1 MSITSQVCKHIY
13 LTDGQTRDFEIDF
26 PVLSAQDV
34 AVYCTASD
42 GTETKITENYA
53 VHLMQGTVEYPTLSS
68 GLDPV
73 AAGCKITLVR
83 TTPLTQ
89 ELTLT
94 QQGVLDAKAL
104 EGGYDKITLQLQE
117 VAEQLKRCIKYR
129 VSSANTDEDAAAFLA
144 QLQATQ
150 TAALNN
156 ALASVEEVKNTLLQS
171 MSDETTAR
179 TQADLTLQQSVQ
191 TLAGTVSSNDSTQ
204 TAALTA
210 ESTTRQSA
218 DNDLQAAVSAEA
230 VARLAADNALAE
242 QISQLHFIEFVATLP
257 TTGNSHYIYAVPQ
270 EETDLDNHP
279 IIVLYVW
286 QSEWKSVGAFSTNL
300 DPDSL
305 LTKTEAASTYLTQ
318 TSAAATYLPSA
329 QKAAANG
336 VASLDANAK
345 VTAAQIPYATAA
357 SIGGIKQSFD
367 GTTNTWTVVTEDL

>member
-13 LTDGQTRDFEIDF
+13 LADGQTRDFEIDF

-34 AVYCTASD
+34 TVYVTSSN
-42 GTETKITENYA
+42 GTETKITENYVVDVA
-53 VHLMQGTVEYPTLSS
+53 QGTVVYPTLTSGLAPVSS
-68 GLDPV
+68 G
-73 AAGCKITLVR
+73 CKVTLVR
-83 TTPLTQ
+83 ATPLTQ
-89 ELTLT
+89 ELSLT

-117 VAEQLKRCIKYR
+117 VAEQLKRCIKYT
-129 VSSANTDEDAAAFLA
+129 VSSANTDADAAAFLA

-150 TAALNN
+150 TAALNS
-156 ALASVEEVKNTLLQS
+156 ALASVEAVKTTLLQS
-171 MSDETTAR
+171 MSDETSAR
-179 TQADLTLQQSVQ
+179 TQADLTLQQNVQ
-191 TLAGTVSSNDSTQ
+191 TLAGTVSFNDSAQ
-204 TAALTA
+204 TAALSA

-218 DNDLQAAVSAEA
+218 DSDLQAAISAEA

-242 QISQLHFIEFVATLP
+242 QISQLHFIEFVAALP

-279 IIVLYVW
+279 IIILYVW

-318 TSAAATYLPSA
+318 TSAATTYLPAA

-345 VTAAQIPYATAA
+345 VTATQIPYATAA
-357 SIGGIKQSFD
+357 SVGGIKQSFD

>member
-1 MSITSQVCKHIY
+1 MSITSQVCKRIY
-13 LTDGQTRDFEIDF
+13 QADGQTRDFEIDF

-34 AVYCTASD
+34 SVYVTDNNGA
-42 GTETKITENYA
+42 ETKITANYA
-53 VHLMQGTVEYPTLSS
+53 VNLAQGTVVYPTLAS
-68 GLDPV
+68 GLAPL
-73 AAGCKITLVR
+73 AAGHQITLVR
-83 TTPLTQ
+83 VTPLTQ

-117 VAEQLKRCIKYR
+117 VAEQLKRCIKYA
-129 VSSANTDEDAAAFLA
+129 VSSANTDVDAATFLA
-144 QLQATQ
+144 NLQATQ
-150 TAALNN
+150 TAALNS
-156 ALASVEEVKNTLLQS
+156 ALASVEAVKTALLQS

-179 TQADLTLQQSVQ
+179 TQADLALQQSVQ

-218 DNDLQAAVSAEA
+218 DSDLQAAISAEA

-270 EETDLDNHP
+270 DETDLDNRP
-279 IIVLYVW
+279 IIILYVW

-305 LTKTEAASTYLTQ
+305 LTKTEASSTYLTQ
-318 TSAAATYLPSA
+318 TSAASTYLPA
-329 QKAAANG
+329 TQKAVANG

-345 VTAAQIPYATAA
+345 VSAAQIPYAT
-357 SIGGIKQSFD
+357 SSTVGGVKISFD
-367 GTTNTWTVVTEDL
+367 ENTATLAFITEG

>member
-1 MSITSQVCKHIY
+1 MSITSQVCKRIY
-13 LTDGQTRDFEIDF
+13 QADGQTRDFEIDF

-34 AVYCTASD
+34 SVYVTDNNGA
-42 GTETKITENYA
+42 ETKITANYA
-53 VHLMQGTVEYPTLSS
+53 VNLAQGTVVYPTLAS
-68 GLDPV
+68 GLDPL
-73 AAGCKITLVR
+73 AAGYQVTLVR
-83 TTPLTQ
+83 ATPLTQ

-117 VAEQLKRCIKYR
+117 VAEQLKRCIKYA
-129 VSSANTDEDAAAFLA
+129 VSSANTDVDAATFLA
-144 QLQATQ
+144 NLQAAQ
-150 TAALNN
+150 TAALNS
-156 ALASVEEVKNTLLQS
+156 ALASVESVKTALLQS

-218 DNDLQAAVSAEA
+218 DNDLQAAISAEA

-242 QISQLHFIEFVATLP
+242 QISQLNFIEFVATLP
-257 TTGNSHYIYAVPQ
+257 TTGNSKYIYAVPQ
-270 EETDLDNHP
+270 DETDLDNHP

-318 TSAAATYLPSA
+318 TAAASTYLPTA
-329 QKAAANG
+329 QKAVAGG
-336 VASLDANAK
+336 VASLDINGQLADGQLA
-345 VTAAQIPYATAA
+345 YATANRV
-357 SIGGIKQSFD
+357 GGIKQSFD
-367 GTTNTWTVVTEDL
+367 GTTNTWTVIIEDL

>member
-13 LTDGQTRDFEIDF
+13 QADGQTRNFEIDF
-26 PVLSAQDV
+26 PILSTQDV
-34 AVYCTASD
+34 AVYVTSTD
-42 GTETKITENYA
+42 GTETQITENYA
-53 VHLMQGTVEYPTLSS
+53 VNLAQGTVEYPLLAS

-73 AAGCKITLVR
+73 EAGCKVTLVR

-89 ELTLT
+89 ELMLT

-104 EGGYDKITLQLQE
+104 EGGYDKVTLQLQE
-117 VAEQLKRCIKYR
+117 VAEQLKRCIKYT
-129 VSSANTDEDAAAFLA
+129 VSSANTDVDAAAFLA

-150 TAALNN
+150 TAALSN
-156 ALASVEEVKNTLLQS
+156 ALASVEAVKTTLLQS
-171 MSDETTAR
+171 MSDETSAR

-191 TLAGTVSSNDSTQ
+191 TLTGTVSSNDSMQ

-218 DNDLQAAVSAEA
+218 DSDLQAAISAEA
-230 VARLAADNALAE
+230 VARAAADNALAE
-242 QISQLHFIEFVATLP
+242 QISALHFIEFVATLP
-257 TTGNSHYIYAVPQ
+257 TTGNSHYMYAVPQ
-270 EETDLDNHP
+270 DETDLENHP

-305 LTKTEAASTYLTQ
+305 LTKTEASTTYLTQ
-318 TSAAATYLPSA
+318 TAAASTYLPAA

-336 VASLDANAK
+336 VASLDGNAK
-345 VTAAQIPYATAA
+345 VSAAQIPYATAA

-367 GTTNTWTVVTEDL
+367 GTTNTWTVIIEDL

>member
-13 LTDGQTRDFEIDF
+13 LADGQTRDFEMDF
-26 PVLSAQDV
+26 PVLCAQDV
-34 AVYCTASD
+34 AVYVTSAD

-53 VHLMQGTVEYPTLSS
+53 VNLAQATVTYPTLAS
-68 GLDPV
+68 GLSPV
-73 AAGCKITLVR
+73 ALGGKVTLVR
-83 TTPLTQ
+83 ITPLTQ

-117 VAEQLKRCIKYR
+117 VAEQLKRCIKYT
-129 VSSANTDEDAAAFLA
+129 VSSANTDADAAAFLA

-150 TAALNN
+150 TAALNS
-156 ALASVEEVKNTLLQS
+156 ALASVEAVKTTLLQS

-191 TLAGTVSSNDSTQ
+191 TLAGTVSSQDSAQ
-204 TAALTA
+204 TAALSA

-218 DNDLQAAVSAEA
+218 DSDLQAAISAEA
-230 VARLAADNALAE
+230 TARLSADNALAE

-257 TTGNSHYIYAVPQ
+257 VTGNSHYVYAVPQ
-270 EETDLDNHP
+270 DETDLDNHP

-286 QSEWKSVGAFSTNL
+286 QNEWKSVGAFSTNL

-305 LTKTEAASTYLTQ
+305 LTKTEAANTYLTQ
-318 TSAAATYLPSA
+318 TSAAATYLPA
-329 QKAAANG
+329 TQKAAAGG

-345 VTAAQIPYATAA
+345 VTAAQIPYAT
-357 SIGGIKQSFD
+357 SGSVGGVKMSFD
-367 GTTNTWTVVTEDL
+367 ETTATLAFVTEE